1 MLSRNMRD
9 PFLDYVTNNDMIR
22 SYLETYYHTALL
34 KNERGETDVQIAARL
49 GYDELH
55 RLLLR
60 YYKE

>member
-1 MLSRNMRD
+1 MRD
-9 PFLDYVTNNDMIR
+9 PFLDYVTNNDIDMVP
-22 SYLETYYHTALL
+22 SYLETYYHTASL

-60 YYKE
+60 YYEE